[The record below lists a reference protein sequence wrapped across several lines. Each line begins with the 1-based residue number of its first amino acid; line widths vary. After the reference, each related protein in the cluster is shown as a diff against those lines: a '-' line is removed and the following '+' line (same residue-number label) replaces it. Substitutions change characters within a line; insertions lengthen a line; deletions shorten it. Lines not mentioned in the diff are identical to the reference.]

1 MDASEIAR
9 ERSHIELM
17 HLRQNVES
25 MEMEMEMVFSPEYF
39 PRSTRRH
46 SRFALPG
53 TLANE
58 VGLLRQYLSH
68 EPLTI
73 HKVFHIAH
81 KIVQAKV
88 TFPIFLNLLTRN
100 Y

>member
-1 MDASEIAR
+1 MAASENAR

-17 HLRQNVES
+17 SLRQEFES
-25 MEMEMEMVFSPEYF
+25 FEMEMGFSPKYL
-39 PRSTRRH
+39 PRGSRRH
-46 SRFALPG
+46 ELRLALPG

-58 VGLLRQYLSH
+58 VGLLRQYISY

-73 HKVFHIAH
+73 HNVFHIAH

-88 TFPIFLNLLTRN
+88 MFPIFLNLLTTN